1 MYKTQ
6 IILDNLFGMW
16 YNLVEVMSMYD
27 IAYEQ
32 KFGSMP
38 ICTNR
43 FIFDFDNNIFPE
55 YIRRR
60 QKRLQNALPFTMHNH
75 ELPEFIYVFGGELD
89 ARINGSQRRLA
100 AGDLLAI
107 NPWEIH
113 SGHFVPGCRRL
124 DYRYL
129 IFSPTIFS
137 GCRNVTDE
145 FAKIRQGSR
154 RFRQVTDHEKTAKLG
169 IMMEEIGALM
179 KSGGVDGD
187 LAVGEK
193 LFGFVRLLLSEGTE
207 ESRASEQRSV
217 DFVRNVGQ
225 YVEANLGYELT
236 TATISDALGYNR
248 NYFCSL
254 FKQNFG
260 VSFSSYICEYRI
272 KRAVEKFKGMGT
284 PLSVIAGDVGFT
296 DYCYFSRCFS
306 RIMGVSPSK
315 FFGESN

>member
-1 MYKTQ
+1 M
-6 IILDNLFGMW
+6 NL
-16 YNLVEVMSMYD
+16 YNV
-27 IAYEQ
+27 AYEQ

-38 ICTNR
+38 ICTSR
-43 FIFDFDNNIFPE
+43 FIFDFDNNIFPDFV
-55 YIRRR
+55 RRS
-60 QKRLQNALPFTMHNH
+60 QQRLQNALPFSMHNH
-75 ELPEFIYVFGGELD
+75 ELPEFIYVFEGELD
-89 ARINGSQRRLA
+89 TRINGSQHRLC
-100 AGDLLAI
+100 AGDFLAI
-107 NPWEIH
+107 NPWELH
-113 SGHFVPGCRRL
+113 SGYFVPGCRRL
-124 DYRYL
+124 DYRYM

-137 GCRNVTDE
+137 GCKNVTDE

-169 IMMEEIGALM
+169 GIMEEIGSLLNL
-179 KSGGVDGD
+179 SGADGD

-193 LFGFVRLLLSEGTE
+193 LFGFVRLFFCEGTE
-207 ESRASEQRSV
+207 ENRASEQRSV

-272 KRAVEKFKGMGT
+272 KRAVEKFKGTNT